1 MKKIAVGA
9 FPLVSIDKIERKMV
23 ENYLINTLSDL
34 INVNQLSA
42 DINSDRARFITPMSI
57 LNFIKENKT
66 NFEHETEV
74 SYNNMETEREY
85 KAKSIK
91 RAFKNTKNLYS
102 AISNDPFYRDNVF
115 YPIYIEET
123 IKSGN
128 YTDYKYDFLILSND
142 LVKTQILDE
151 IQYDDRI
158 TLLFLILKCVLL
170 PDKKLT
176 DLGKNIGG
184 SQVDIRKYF
193 AVYLE
198 TCKNNNI
205 NPIDMFVKII
215 NLAGIQKR
223 TKGGKNNTNNLFG
236 LLTSKG
242 VEPEIANKIH
252 SSNFLN
258 LFDNTGEIKDAYF
271 LTNLSQVD
279 IAKFIEDDAKMDPN
293 YNIIGRQYAQA
304 KTHEYGRI
312 LSIIDSLKVF
322 NNAPNMV
329 QDLNSNE
336 IMQKIKLAKSANNQ
350 EEEEVSINIDQIL
363 NDIETIYFRQF
374 LQNIQNVDFGTVKK
388 IYSQLG
394 LSLAPKDVKSQ
405 ENDFNQKLDVLRKEI
420 DAYQKEVN
428 NINNLMDRNTT
439 ADGYIED
446 TQLNIRLNQQLQT
459 LHDKYKT
466 NTEEL
471 LKTQKELYLFNI
483 RNASN
488 PDGNM
493 SKEDYLKR
501 EFSAYQIS
509 LEEFSAYLTGLYAQL
524 YTYFNSS
531 GFLTDLQDN
540 GTQMMKIDDFRK
552 LNIYN
557 RVFKMDLFEISSL
570 FEQHY
575 YRKFDLNE
583 NNIDPLDKG
592 SIKNLFKS
600 NRNIGNEIKTLLRT
614 NTNVLNSNRME
625 EIFFENL
632 IRPIFKKYSNAAMVT
647 ANHIKD
653 LRVEKNPLLQKLFKN
668 TNMFK
673 TFILTDDIL
682 IQAYDIL
689 HYLDNLKYE
698 VGLINTP
705 VSKVFNVQNK
715 IQFMIN
721 RLGMNEFPVFIMN
734 KSKISLSMPN
744 HLSMTGNNF
753 ISTVSASAF
762 KEIATIN
769 HVKVW
774 SNINM
779 FGGLENSKAYKDI
792 EKHITRI
799 KKDIIDA
806 EKDLKIEKDKK
817 KKADLQK
824 KLDRLKVEQEKK
836 RMDQQKLK
844 EQASNPYNFSPNM
857 ERSVRQNYQAPNDYQ
872 FNNPGQPQRYPNTS
886 PNVFN
891 NNQSGYRPNYNQNE
905 YRPNYNNSNQNA
917 NYNPNETRDNFIQ
930 GRNNVDGLQKQSYYD
945 QGGNQPFQNSRFM
958 NNPYIQNRINEL
970 NNNQN

>member
-9 FPLVSIDKIERKMV
+9 FPLVSIDKKERKMV

-57 LNFIKENKT
+57 LNFIKENKKQ
-66 NFEHETEV
+66 FEHDNEIP
-74 SYNNMETEREY
+74 YNNMETEREF
-85 KAKSIK
+85 KSRAIK

-158 TLLFLILKCVLL
+158 TLLFLILKCILL
-170 PDKKLT
+170 PNTKLT
-176 DLGKNIGG
+176 DLGKNVGG
-184 SQVDIRKYF
+184 SQVDMRKYF

-223 TKGGKNNTNNLFG
+223 TKGGKNITKNLFG

-242 VEPEIANKIH
+242 VKPEIANKIH

-271 LTNLSQVD
+271 LTNLSQED
-279 IAKFIEDDAKMDPN
+279 IAKFLKDDEKIDPN

-322 NNAPNMV
+322 NNASNMV

-336 IMQKIKLAKSANNQ
+336 IMQKIKLAKSTNNQ
-350 EEEEVSINIDQIL
+350 EEEEVSINIDHIL
-363 NDIETIYFRQF
+363 NDIETVYFRKF
-374 LQNIQNVDFGTVKK
+374 LQTIQNLDFGTVKK
-388 IYSQLG
+388 IYMELG
-394 LSLAPKDVKSQ
+394 LSLTPKDINSQ
-405 ENDFNQKLDVLRKEI
+405 ENDFNQKIETIKKEIEAHQKEI
-420 DAYQKEVN
+420 DS
-428 NINNLMDRNTT
+428 INNLIDRNTT
-439 ADGYIED
+439 ADGYIDD
-446 TQLNIRLNQQLQT
+446 TQLNIGLNQKLSEMQN
-459 LHDKYKT
+459 KYKFS
-466 NTEEL
+466 TEEL
-471 LKTQKELYLFNI
+471 LKTQNELYLFKMK
-483 RNASN
+483 NASN
-488 PDGNM
+488 PDNNLT
-493 SKEDYLKR
+493 KEQYMKR

-524 YTYFNSS
+524 YTYFTSEA
-531 GFLTDLQDN
+531 FLTDLEKN
-540 GTQMMKIDDFRK
+540 GSQMMQIDDFRK

-557 RVFKMDLFEISSL
+557 KVFKMDLMEISSL
-570 FEQHY
+570 FKNHY
-575 YRKFDLNE
+575 FRKFDLSE
-583 NNIDPLDKG
+583 NNIETLDKVVL
-592 SIKNLFKS
+592 KKLFKS
-600 NRNIGNEIKTLLRT
+600 DKTINSKIENVLRT
-614 NTNVLNSNRME
+614 KNNVLNE
-625 EIFFENL
+625 EGLETIFFENL
-632 IRPIFKKYSNAAMVT
+632 IRPIFKKYSNAALVT

-653 LRVEKNPLLQKLFKN
+653 LRIEKNPLLKKLFNN

-673 TFILTDDIL
+673 SFILTDDIL

-721 RLGMNEFPVFIMN
+721 RLGMNEFPVFLMN
-734 KSKISLSMPN
+734 RSKITLSMPN

-753 ISTVSASAF
+753 ISTVSGAAF
-762 KEIATIN
+762 ESIATIN

-779 FGGLENSKAYKDI
+779 FGGLENNKSYKNI
-792 EKHITRI
+792 EKHISRI
-799 KKDIIDA
+799 EKDIIDV
-806 EKDLKIEKDKK
+806 EKELKIEKDKK
-817 KKADLQK
+817 KKANLQK
-824 KLDRLKVEQEKK
+824 NLDRLKVEQEKK
-836 RMDQQKLK
+836 RMEQQKLR
-844 EQASNPYNFSPNM
+844 EQSSNPYNFSPNM
-857 ERSVRQNYQAPNDYQ
+857 EKSVRTNYQS
-872 FNNPGQPQRYPNTS
+872 NNPNQSQRYQNTNT
-886 PNVFN
+886 NVFN
-891 NNQSGYRPNYNQNE
+891 NNGNNNNNE
-905 YRPNYNNSNQNA
+905 YRQNHYNRNYDS
-917 NYNPNETRDNFIQ
+917 NYNPNETRDNFMR
-930 GRNNVDGLQKQSYYD
+930 GRDNVDGLQKQSYYD
-945 QGGNQPFQNSRFM
+945 QSGNQSFQNSRFM

>member
-66 NFEHETEV
+66 NFEHNSEV
-74 SYNNMETEREY
+74 SYNDMKTERES
-85 KAKSIK
+85 KANSIK

-158 TLLFLILKCVLL
+158 TLLFLILKCILL

-184 SQVDIRKYF
+184 SQIDIRKYF

-205 NPIDMFVKII
+205 NPIDMFVKVI

-223 TKGGKNNTNNLFG
+223 TKGGKNNTNKLFG

-242 VEPEIANKIH
+242 VKPETAKMIH

-279 IAKFIEDDAKMDPN
+279 IAKFLEDDAKMDPN

-531 GFLTDLQDN
+531 EFLTDLQDN

-583 NNIDPLDKG
+583 NNIDLLDKG

-653 LRVEKNPLLQKLFKN
+653 LRIEKNPLLKKLFN
-668 TNMFK
+668 NANMFK
-673 TFILTDDIL
+673 SFILTDDIL

-774 SNINM
+774 SNVNM
-779 FGGLENSKAYKDI
+779 FGGLENSKAYKNI
-792 EKHITRI
+792 ERNIERI

-806 EKDLKIEKDKK
+806 EKDLKNEKDKK

-824 KLDRLKVEQEKK
+824 KLDKLKVDQEKK
-836 RMDQQKLK
+836 RIEQQNLK
-844 EQASNPYNFSPNM
+844 EQTSNPYNFSPNM
-857 ERSVRQNYQAPNDYQ
+857 ERSVRQNYQAQNDYQ
-872 FNNPGQPQRYPNTS
+872 FNNPGHPQRHQNPNT
-886 PNVFN
+886 NVFKNNVN
-891 NNQSGYRPNYNQNE
+891 NNNGYGQNYHN
-905 YRPNYNNSNQNA
+905 RNYDS

-930 GRNNVDGLQKQSYYD
+930 GRNNVDGLQRQSHYD
-945 QGGNQPFQNSRFM
+945 QGGNQHIQNSRFM
-958 NNPYIQNRINEL
+958 NNPYIQNRMNEL

>member
-1 MKKIAVGA
+1 M
-9 FPLVSIDKIERKMV
+9 
-23 ENYLINTLSDL
+23 
-34 INVNQLSA
+34 
-42 DINSDRARFITPMSI
+42 
-57 LNFIKENKT
+57 
-66 NFEHETEV
+66 
-74 SYNNMETEREY
+74 
-85 KAKSIK
+85 
-91 RAFKNTKNLYS
+91 
-102 AISNDPFYRDNVF
+102 
-115 YPIYIEET
+115 
-123 IKSGN
+123 
-128 YTDYKYDFLILSND
+128 
-142 LVKTQILDE
+142 
-151 IQYDDRI
+151 
-158 TLLFLILKCVLL
+158 
-170 PDKKLT
+170 
-176 DLGKNIGG
+176 
-184 SQVDIRKYF
+184 
-193 AVYLE
+193 E

-252 SSNFLN
+252 SANFLN
-258 LFDNTGEIKDAYF
+258 LFDNAGEIKDANF
-271 LTNLSQVD
+271 LTNLNQSE
-279 IAKFIEDDAKMDPN
+279 IAKFLEDDEKMDPS

-322 NNAPNMV
+322 NGASNMV
-329 QDLNSNE
+329 QDMNSNE

-374 LQNIQNVDFGTVKK
+374 LQTIQNVDFGTVKK
-388 IYSQLG
+388 IYIELG
-394 LSLAPKDVKSQ
+394 LSLAPKDIKSQ
-405 ENDFNQKLDVLRKEI
+405 ENDFNQKIDTIRKEI
-420 DAYQKEVN
+420 ETYQKEIDT
-428 NINNLMDRNTT
+428 INNYIDRNTT
-439 ADGYIED
+439 FDGYIND
-446 TQLNIRLNQQLQT
+446 TQLNINLNQKLSEMQN
-459 LHDKYKT
+459 KYKFSS
-466 NTEEL
+466 NEL
-471 LKTQKELYLFNI
+471 LKTQNELYLYKM

-488 PDGNM
+488 TDGNM
-493 SKEDYLKR
+493 TKEQYLKR

-524 YTYFNSS
+524 YTYFNSKE
-531 GFLTDLQDN
+531 FLTDLEST
-540 GTQMMKIDDFRK
+540 GSQMMQIEDFRK

-557 RVFKMDLFEISSL
+557 RVFKMDLMEISSL
-570 FEQHY
+570 FKNHY
-575 YRKFDLNE
+575 LRKFDSSE
-583 NNIDPLDKG
+583 NNIDVLDKAV
-592 SIKNLFKS
+592 IKNLFKS
-600 NRNIGNEIKTLLRT
+600 DKNVSSKIENILRT
-614 NTNVLNSNRME
+614 KNNILNEEGME
-625 EIFFENL
+625 IIFFENL

-668 TNMFK
+668 ANMFK
-673 TFILTDDIL
+673 SFILTDDIL

-857 ERSVRQNYQAPNDYQ
+857 ERSVRQNYQAPNGYQ

-891 NNQSGYRPNYNQNE
+891 NNQNE

-930 GRNNVDGLQKQSYYD
+930 GRNNVDGLQKQTYYD
-945 QGGNQPFQNSRFM
+945 QGGNQPFQNSKFM

>member
-66 NFEHETEV
+66 NFEHDREV
-74 SYNNMETEREY
+74 QYNNMETERES
-85 KAKSIK
+85 KAKAIK

-158 TLLFLILKCVLL
+158 TLLFLILKCILL

-205 NPIDMFVKII
+205 NPIDMFVKVI

-242 VEPEIANKIH
+242 VKPETAKMIH

-258 LFDNTGEIKDAYF
+258 LFDNAGEIKDAYF

-279 IAKFIEDDAKMDPN
+279 IAKFIEDDTKMDPN

-322 NNAPNMV
+322 NNASNMV
-329 QDLNSNE
+329 QDMNSNE

-350 EEEEVSINIDQIL
+350 EEEISINIDQIL
-363 NDIETIYFRQF
+363 NDIETVYFRQF
-374 LQNIQNVDFGTVKK
+374 LQNIQSVDFGTVKK

-394 LSLAPKDVKSQ
+394 LSLAPKDIKSQ
-405 ENDFNQKLDVLRKEI
+405 ENDFNQKLDILRKEI

-428 NINNLMDRNTT
+428 TINDLIDRNTT

-446 TQLNIRLNQQLQT
+446 TQLNIRLNQQLQAVQN
-459 LHDKYKT
+459 KYKT
-466 NTEEL
+466 NSEEL
-471 LKTQKELYLFNI
+471 LKTQNELYLFNI

-524 YTYFNSS
+524 YTYFNSKE
-531 GFLTDLQDN
+531 FLTDLEST
-540 GTQMMKIDDFRK
+540 GSQMMKIEDFRK

-557 RVFKMDLFEISSL
+557 KVFKMDLFEISSL

-600 NRNIGNEIKTLLRT
+600 NKNIGNEIRTLLRT
-614 NTNVLNSNRME
+614 NPNTLNSNRME

-632 IRPIFKKYSNAAMVT
+632 IRPIFKKYSNAAMVI

-668 TNMFK
+668 ANMFK
-673 TFILTDDIL
+673 SFILTDDIL

-792 EKHITRI
+792 EKHINNI
-799 KKDIIDA
+799 KKDIIDV
-806 EKDLKIEKDKK
+806 EKDLKVEKDKK

-824 KLDRLKVEQEKK
+824 KLDKLKVDQEKK
-836 RMDQQKLK
+836 RIEQQNLR

-857 ERSVRQNYQAPNDYQ
+857 EKSVRYNQQPQNGYQ
-872 FNNPGQPQRYPNTS
+872 FNNPGQPQRYPNTN
-886 PNVFN
+886 PNVFDN
-891 NNQSGYRPNYNQNE
+891 NNRVNNGYKPNYDNRNH
-905 YRPNYNNSNQNA
+905 NA

-930 GRNNVDGLQKQSYYD
+930 GRNSVDGLQRQSHYD
-945 QGGNQPFQNSRFM
+945 QGGNQYIQNSRFM

>member
-9 FPLVSIDKIERKMV
+9 FPLVSIDKMERKMV

-57 LNFIKENKT
+57 LNFIKENKKE
-66 NFEHETEV
+66 FEYDNEV
-74 SYNNMETEREY
+74 PYNSMETEREF

-158 TLLFLILKCVLL
+158 TLLFLILKCILL

-176 DLGKNIGG
+176 DLGKKVGG

-223 TKGGKNNTNNLFG
+223 TKGGKNITNNLFG

-242 VEPEIANKIH
+242 VKPEIANKIH

-279 IAKFIEDDAKMDPN
+279 IAKFLKDDNKMDPN
-293 YNIIGRQYAQA
+293 YNIVGRQYAQA

-322 NNAPNMV
+322 NNASNMV

-336 IMQKIKLAKSANNQ
+336 IMQKIKLAKSTNNQ

-363 NDIETIYFRQF
+363 NDIETVYFRKF
-374 LQNIQNVDFGTVKK
+374 LQTIQNVDFGTVKK
-388 IYSQLG
+388 IYLELG
-394 LSLAPKDVKSQ
+394 LSLTPKDITSQ
-405 ENDFNQKLDVLRKEI
+405 ENDFNQKMDTIKKEI
-420 DAYQKEVN
+420 EAYQKEIDS
-428 NINNLMDRNTT
+428 INNLIDRNTT
-439 ADGYIED
+439 ADGYIDD
-446 TQLNIRLNQQLQT
+446 TQLNIGLNQKLSEMQN
-459 LHDKYKT
+459 KYKFS
-466 NTEEL
+466 TEEL
-471 LKTQKELYLFNI
+471 LKTQNELYLFKM
-483 RNASN
+483 RNSVNADN
-488 PDGNM
+488 NLT
-493 SKEDYLKR
+493 KEEYMKR

-524 YTYFNSS
+524 YTYFNSKE
-531 GFLTDLQDN
+531 FLTDLEST
-540 GTQMMKIDDFRK
+540 GSQMMQIDDFRK

-557 RVFKMDLFEISSL
+557 RVFKMDLMEISSL
-570 FEQHY
+570 FKNHY
-575 YRKFDLNE
+575 FRKFDLSE
-583 NNIDPLDKG
+583 NNIEILDKAI
-592 SIKNLFKS
+592 IKKLFKS
-600 NRNIGNEIKTLLRT
+600 GKNINSKIEDVLRT
-614 NTNVLNSNRME
+614 KNNVLNE
-625 EIFFENL
+625 EGLETIFFENL
-632 IRPIFKKYSNAAMVT
+632 IRPIFKKYSNAALVT

-653 LRVEKNPLLQKLFKN
+653 LRIEKNPLLKKLFN
-668 TNMFK
+668 NANMFK
-673 TFILTDDIL
+673 AFILTDDIL

-721 RLGMNEFPVFIMN
+721 RLGMNEFPVFLMN
-734 KSKISLSMPN
+734 RSKVTLSMPN

-753 ISTVSASAF
+753 ISTIPNSAF
-762 KEIATIN
+762 QSIATIN

-774 SNINM
+774 SNVNM
-779 FGGLENSKAYKDI
+779 FGGLENSKPYKDLQQKIKGI
-792 EKHITRI
+792 E
-799 KKDIIDA
+799 KDIIDA
-806 EKDLKIEKDKK
+806 EKDLKVEQDKK
-817 KKADLQK
+817 KKAELQK
-824 KLDRLKVEQEKK
+824 KLTRLKVEQEKK
-836 RMDQQKLK
+836 RMEQQNLK
-844 EQASNPYNFSPNM
+844 EKASNPYNFSPNM
-857 ERSVRQNYQAPNDYQ
+857 EKSVRTNYQS
-872 FNNPGQPQRYPNTS
+872 NNPNQSQRYQNTNT
-886 PNVFN
+886 NVFN
-891 NNQSGYRPNYNQNE
+891 NNGNNNNNE
-905 YRPNYNNSNQNA
+905 YRQNHYNRNYDS
-917 NYNPNETRDNFIQ
+917 NYNPNETRDNFMR
-930 GRNNVDGLQKQSYYD
+930 GRDNVDGLQKQSYYD
-945 QGGNQPFQNSRFM
+945 QSGNQSFQNSRFM

>member
-9 FPLVSIDKIERKMV
+9 FPLVSIDKMERKMV

-66 NFEHETEV
+66 NFEHNSEV
-74 SYNNMETEREY
+74 SYNDMKTERES
-85 KAKSIK
+85 KANSIK

-158 TLLFLILKCVLL
+158 TLLFLILKCILL

-176 DLGKNIGG
+176 DIGKNIGG
-184 SQVDIRKYF
+184 STVDIRKYF

-198 TCKNNNI
+198 SCKNNNI
-205 NPIDMFVKII
+205 NPIDMFVKVI
-215 NLAGIQKR
+215 NLAGLQKR
-223 TKGGKNNTNNLFG
+223 TKGGRGNTNNLLG

-242 VEPEIANKIH
+242 VKPEIANKIH
-252 SSNFLN
+252 SANFLN
-258 LFDNTGEIKDAYF
+258 LFDNAGEIKDANF
-271 LTNLSQVD
+271 LTNLNQSD
-279 IAKFIEDDAKMDPN
+279 IAKFLEDDVIMDPS

-322 NNAPNMV
+322 NGAPNMV
-329 QDLNSNE
+329 QDMNSNE
-336 IMQKIKLAKSANNQ
+336 IMQKIKLAKSTNNQ

-363 NDIETIYFRQF
+363 NDIETVYFRQF
-374 LQNIQNVDFGTVKK
+374 LQTIQNVDFGTVKK

-471 LKTQKELYLFNI
+471 LKTQNELHLFNI

-524 YTYFNSS
+524 YTYFNSPD
-531 GFLTDLQDN
+531 FLMDLQNN
-540 GTQMMKIDDFRK
+540 GSQMMKIEDFRK

-653 LRVEKNPLLQKLFKN
+653 LRIEKNPLLKKLFN
-668 TNMFK
+668 NANMFK
-673 TFILTDDIL
+673 SFILTDDIL

-774 SNINM
+774 SNVNM
-779 FGGLENSKAYKDI
+779 FGGLENSKAYKNIERNITKI
-792 EKHITRI
+792 EKN
-799 KKDIIDA
+799 IIDA
-806 EKDLKIEKDKK
+806 EKNLKNEKDKK

-824 KLDRLKVEQEKK
+824 KLDKLKVDQEKK
-836 RMDQQKLK
+836 RIEQQNLR

-857 ERSVRQNYQAPNDYQ
+857 EKSVRYNQQPQNGYQ
-872 FNNPGQPQRYPNTS
+872 FNNPGQPQRYPNTN
-886 PNVFN
+886 PNVFDN
-891 NNQSGYRPNYNQNE
+891 NNRVNNEYKPNYDNRNH
-905 YRPNYNNSNQNA
+905 NA

-930 GRNNVDGLQKQSYYD
+930 GRNSVDGLQRQSHYD
-945 QGGNQPFQNSRFM
+945 QGGNQYIQNSRFM
-958 NNPYIQNRINEL
+958 NNPYIQNRMNEL